1 MDSAPTHDLVSP
13 RCGGLGH
20 RRRLWQ
26 RCHIH
31 ESGFNFAPARGPTI
45 VPEPTTPSESIEPPA
60 PAGGR
65 VIDIF
70 VVPRVDTSIANVP
83 IKDIIFDTFGRSVA
97 RFVPLDQATEEFI
110 LGLRDAIAP
119 IYQPAYGGPDDLPWL
134 SDDNLII
141 GYVSGDDAYA
151 YPIDVLNLHE
161 LVNDEIDGVPVLI
174 SYCPL
179 CASGVVYNRELEG
192 ETLLFGNTSALYQ
205 SDLVMYDHQTGSYW
219 FQTAGE
225 AVVGSLTGSRLDLL
239 PATTMSWGGWK
250 QLYPETRLLIGTA
263 TNPTRFTTPRYSG
276 GIFSGFQ
283 DRVNDDNFAFPVDT
297 DKLDNRL
304 LSGDVVLTVE
314 VDDAVTA
321 YPLDRIG
328 DAAVNDQVGRLPVVI
343 FTRGNSR
350 AVGAFSR
357 VVEGQTLTFAYRNDD
372 QNFVDEQNGSIW
384 DSAGRATSG
393 PLAGTQLERLN
404 TRRAFWFSIVIAI
417 PEVNLYL
424 P

>member
-1 MDSAPTHDLVSP
+1 MDSASTHDLVSP

-174 SYCPL
+174 SYCLL
-179 CASGVVYNRELEG
+179 CASGVVYNRELE
-192 ETLLFGNTSALYQ
+192 
-205 SDLVMYDHQTGSYW
+205 
-219 FQTAGE
+219 AGPFHF
-225 AVVGSLTGSRLDLL
+225 L
-239 PATTMSWGGWK
+239 K
-250 QLYPETRLLIGTA
+250 
-263 TNPTRFTTPRYSG
+263 
-276 GIFSGFQ
+276 
-283 DRVNDDNFAFPVDT
+283 
-297 DKLDNRL
+297 
-304 LSGDVVLTVE
+304 
-314 VDDAVTA
+314 
-321 YPLDRIG
+321 
-328 DAAVNDQVGRLPVVI
+328 
-343 FTRGNSR
+343 
-350 AVGAFSR
+350 
-357 VVEGQTLTFAYRNDD
+357 
-372 QNFVDEQNGSIW
+372 
-384 DSAGRATSG
+384 
-393 PLAGTQLERLN
+393 
-404 TRRAFWFSIVIAI
+404 IV
-417 PEVNLYL
+417 
-424 P
+424 